1 MKWYRLIIFA
11 TFIIL
16 FSPVLSYALFLGP
29 YSGNVMDAKT
39 GAPIEGASV
48 LFYWEKRVPT
58 PPTGGSPELID
69 VKLICTDKKGRYEIP
84 RISANLG
91 LLGHLESTS
100 VIIYQP
106 GYQATIIRIWHE
118 TERTDRSFKEKDNT
132 VKLERIPPNFN
143 HKEHYRRID
152 QALWGIRES
161 YDNSDEKGSE
171 MTWNKLLQINL
182 KTLLE
187 KDEFLKRVE
196 WEERRGLSEE
206 RQ

>member
-1 MKWYRLIIFA
+1 MRLSRLLIYGAF
-11 TFIIL
+11 TIL
-16 FSPVLSYALFLGP
+16 FSPALSYALVLGP
-29 YSGNVMDAKT
+29 YSGTVTDAKT
-39 GAPIEGASV
+39 GAPVEGASV
-48 LFYWEKRVPT
+48 LFYWEKRVPM
-58 PPTGGSPELID
+58 PPTGGSPELVD
-69 VKLICTDKKGRYEIP
+69 VKLVYTDKKGRYEIP
-84 RISANLG
+84 RTFANLG
-91 LLGHLESTS
+91 LLGHLESTR

-106 GYQATIIRIWHE
+106 GYQAYIIIIWHE
-118 TERTDRSFKEKDNT
+118 SERTDRSFKEKDNA

-161 YDNSDEKGSE
+161 YDYSDEKGSE
-171 MTWNKLLQINL
+171 MTWTKLLQINL
-182 KTLLE
+182 KSRLE